1 VRGGGGFG
9 GGGVS
14 EEDKLDAATAK
25 RVLRRTWQL
34 LRNERRSLLLG
45 SLLVVLW
52 TGTVVAGPALVRYGI
67 DHGLGD
73 HDAAALNRAVLAYVG
88 VAALAYVSYRALIIV
103 INLVG
108 ERFLRDLRNRVF
120 RHLQS
125 LSMAFFDREKAGVL
139 VSRMT
144 ADIESLSELVQV
156 GLILFL
162 SNGLLLL
169 VTLVVLLLM
178 SWKLALIALVA
189 LPVVV
194 VASVRFQRL
203 SNKAYLIVRDRIGSM
218 LSSLQEGLSG
228 LRVIQSFAREENES
242 RRFKARND
250 DLFDAHMYS
259 VKISVWYFPIVE
271 AAGIVGTAAVVY
283 FGGRLVDEDVV
294 TLGTVAAF
302 VLYLANLFEPVQQ
315 LSQLFNTLQSA
326 GAALRKLYDLLDTP
340 VEVAEHPGAVDLPR
354 RGAIDVDR
362 VSFAYGDGPE
372 VLSDVSLAVAP
383 GERIALVGPTGA
395 GKSTLAKLIARL
407 YDPTAGSV
415 SLGGVDLRRAT
426 LRSLRDRI
434 VVVPQEGFLFNGT
447 IRDNVR
453 IAREGATDAEVD
465 DALRALG
472 SYERFAILPEGLDTH
487 VAARGSRLSAGER
500 QLVSLGRAAL
510 ADPDVLVLDEATSSL
525 DPGTE
530 VAVEDALERLMAGRT
545 VVVIAHRLS
554 TAERADRVAVVTGGR
569 LVELGTHDELV
580 EADGPYA
587 ALYAAWRGGLAA
599 AS

>member
-1 VRGGGGFG
+1 M
-9 GGGVS
+9 
-14 EEDKLDAATAK
+14 
-25 RVLRRTWQL
+25 
-34 LRNERRSLLLG
+34 LRNERRSLALG

-73 HDAAALNRAVLAYVG
+73 HDAAALNRAVGAYVA
-88 VAALAYVSYRALIIV
+88 VAILAYVSYRALIVV

-108 ERFLRDLRNRVF
+108 ERFLRDLRVRVF

-162 SNGLLLL
+162 SNGLLLV
-169 VTLVVLLLM
+169 VTLIVLLLM
-178 SWKLALIALVA
+178 SWKLALLALVA

-194 VASVRFQRL
+194 VASFRFQRL
-203 SNKAYLIVRDRIGSM
+203 SNAAYLIVRDRIGSM

-228 LRVIQSFAREENES
+228 LRVIQSFAREEGEAK
-242 RRFKARND
+242 RFKARND
-250 DLFDAHMYS
+250 ELFDAHMYS
-259 VKISVWYFPIVE
+259 VKISVWYFPLVE
-271 AAGIVGTAAVVY
+271 GAGIVGTAAVVY
-283 FGGRLVDEDVV
+283 FGGRMVDSNMV

-302 VLYLANLFEPVQQ
+302 VLYLSNLFEPVQQ

-326 GAALRKLYDLLDTP
+326 GAALHKLYELLDTP

-354 RGAIDVDR
+354 RGAVEVDD
-362 VSFAYGDGPE
+362 VSFAYGSGPE
-372 VLSDVSLAVAP
+372 VLSDVSLSVAP
-383 GERIALVGPTGA
+383 GERLALVGPTGA
-395 GKSTLAKLIARL
+395 GKSTLAKLVARL
-407 YDPTAGSV
+407 YDPTRGSV
-415 SLGGVDLRRAT
+415 ALGGVDLRRAT

-465 DALRALG
+465 DALRAIG
-472 SYERFAILPEGLDTH
+472 SYERFAALPDGLDTH

-530 VAVEDALERLMAGRT
+530 VVVERALERLMAGRT

-580 EADGPYA
+580 EGDGPYA
-587 ALYAAWRGGLAA
+587 ALYAAWRGGLAP

>member
-1 VRGGGGFG
+1 
-9 GGGVS
+9 
-14 EEDKLDAATAK
+14 
-25 RVLRRTWQL
+25 
-34 LRNERRSLLLG
+34 
-45 SLLVVLW
+45 
-52 TGTVVAGPALVRYGI
+52 
-67 DHGLGD
+67 
-73 HDAAALNRAVLAYVG
+73 
-88 VAALAYVSYRALIIV
+88 VSYRALIVV

-108 ERFLRDLRNRVF
+108 ERFLRDLRTRVF
-120 RHLQS
+120 SHLQS

-162 SNGLLLL
+162 SNGLLLV
-169 VTLVVLLLM
+169 VTLVVLLVM

-194 VASVRFQRL
+194 VGSIRFQRL
-203 SNKAYLIVRDRIGSM
+203 SNAAYLIVRDRIGSM

-228 LRVIQSFAREENES
+228 LRVIQSFAREEGEA

-250 DLFDAHMYS
+250 ELFAAHMYS
-259 VKISVWYFPIVE
+259 VKISVWYFPLVE
-271 AAGIVGTAAVVY
+271 GAGIVGTAAVVY
-283 FGGRLVDEDVV
+283 FGGRMVDSGMV

-302 VLYLANLFEPVQQ
+302 VLYLSNLFEPVQQ

-326 GAALRKLYDLLDTP
+326 GAALHKLYELLDTP
-340 VEVAEHPGAVDLPR
+340 VDVAEHPGAVDLPR
-354 RGAIDVDR
+354 RGAIEVDR

-383 GERIALVGPTGA
+383 GERLALVGPTGA

-407 YDPTAGSV
+407 YDPTRGAV
-415 SLGGVDLRRAT
+415 SLGAVDLRRAT

-465 DALRALG
+465 DAMRALG
-472 SYERFAILPEGLDTH
+472 SYERFAALPEGLETH

-530 VAVEDALERLMAGRT
+530 VVVEDALERLMEGRT

-569 LVELGTHDELV
+569 LVELGTHDDLV
-580 EADGPYA
+580 EGDGPYA

-599 AS
+599 SH